1 MLIFCIKISM
11 IVLYINSELN
21 FELILNIVNQI
32 CQKTRQIIEI
42 IKK

>member
-11 IVLYINSELN
+11 IFLYINSELN

>member
-11 IVLYINSELN
+11 IFLYINFELN